1 MAFRDKSMS
10 FMYKYTSRVFR
21 ETMKVVVVERQIY
34 GERIEPLLE
43 RKRLKKR
50 IDREKRGRERESA
63 RMTLEKNKNK
73 EKKPNEE
80 KKKKKKTK
88 KKNLYRII
96 PFSRVLNIRSTRKL
110 FL

>member
-10 FMYKYTSRVFR
+10 FMYKYTSRIFR
-21 ETMKVVVVERQIY
+21 ETMKIVVERQIY

-63 RMTLEKNKNK
+63 RLWGRMTLEKNKNK

-88 KKNLYRII
+88 KKIYIV
-96 PFSRVLNIRSTRKL
+96 SYL
-110 FL
+110 FLVF